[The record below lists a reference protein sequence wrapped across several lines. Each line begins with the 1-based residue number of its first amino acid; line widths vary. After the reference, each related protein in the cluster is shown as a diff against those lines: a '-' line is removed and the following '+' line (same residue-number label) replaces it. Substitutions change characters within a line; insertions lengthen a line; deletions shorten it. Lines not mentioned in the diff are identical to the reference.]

1 MQRTKPAFMFLMLIS
16 LLFGA
21 ACSAQAQTS
30 DGLAAPDTSSPRATL
45 ETFLDSVDTFMEL
58 SLDATLS
65 YAASNRSYQNER
77 EKRLNDLAELQFVN
91 ALETLDLSELPSGF
105 RRVLAIES
113 LVRMTDVIARIDIP
127 DLSDVPDH
135 EMMKDAGETSWRIP
149 NTRIEISLVL
159 EGARAGEY
167 LFSGRTVANLAVIHQ
182 RVVDHPPIQVSVKR
196 YLDGLRPYSS
206 DTTLYDLW
214 RNSAVTFGVLPER
227 WSFEMPDWLKAHFL
241 GATMWQW
248 ISILFI
254 EIVGVSL
261 IFMSWHIGGR
271 LGASRKMRWFITSV
285 FVVIYS
291 LTATTLL
298 GILQI
303 GGNLLYVVGQVSVV
317 LLYVSAIWVAFAG
330 ANAIAEEIIKR
341 QRLRRGG
348 VDSQLIRLGAR
359 LIAQAL
365 TILFTVRGTSELEL
379 PAYSLLTGLGVSG
392 LAIALA
398 ARDTLSNLLGSITI
412 MFEKPFRSHDWIKV
426 GDAEGTVERV
436 GFRSTRIRTFE
447 ASVIS
452 IPNNHIVNTMVDNL
466 GARGRRRQQFIVE
479 LPYGTRRDTVC
490 SFINDV
496 RVIVVDHL
504 MTSGQD
510 HYVHLNQ
517 FNESGMGVLIHF
529 HLCVLTYELELGER
543 ESILLDIL
551 TLAEE
556 MGIKINSAN

>member
-1 MQRTKPAFMFLMLIS
+1 MQRSKPAFMFLMLIS

-21 ACSAQAQTS
+21 ACSAQAQS
-30 DGLAAPDTSSPRATL
+30 GGGLTAPDTSSPRATL
-45 ETFLDSVDTFMEL
+45 KTFLDSVDAYMDL

-65 YAASNRSYQNER
+65 YAASNRSYENER
-77 EKRLNDLAELQFVN
+77 EKRLNDLAELQFIN

-113 LVRMTDVIARIDIP
+113 LVRMTDVIARIVIP
-127 DLSDVPDH
+127 DLSDVPGH

-149 NTRIEISLVL
+149 NTRIEISLVT

-182 RVVDHPPIQVSVKR
+182 RVADHPPLQVSVKR
-196 YLDGLRPYSS
+196 YLDGLKPYSS

-241 GATMWQW
+241 GATIWQW

-261 IFMSWHIGGR
+261 IFMSWR
-271 LGASRKMRWFITSV
+271 LSGSMGAPRKMRLFITSV
-285 FVVIYS
+285 FVIIYS
-291 LTATTLL
+291 ASATTLL
-298 GILQI
+298 EILQI
-303 GGNLLYVVGQVSVV
+303 GGRLLYVVGLVSVV

-341 QRLRRGG
+341 QRLRTGG

-359 LIAQAL
+359 LIALAL
-365 TILFTVRGTSELEL
+365 TIMLVVQGTSELGF

-398 ARDTLSNLLGSITI
+398 AKDTLSNLLGSIAI

-447 ASVIS
+447 DSVIS

-466 GARGRRRQQFIVE
+466 GVRGRRRQQFTVE
-479 LPYGTRRDTVC
+479 IPYETPRDTVQ
-490 SFINDV
+490 SFINGI
-496 RVIVVDHL
+496 RTIVTNHA
-504 MTSGQD
+504 MTSGEGN
-510 HYVHLNQ
+510 HVHLNQ
-517 FNESGMGVLIHF
+517 FNDSGMGVLIHF

-543 ESILLDIL
+543 ESILFDIL
-551 TLAEE
+551 ALAEE
-556 MGIKINSAN
+556 KGIKINSAN